1 MTPEPKAVQNLT
13 KGQMEAEIS
22 KLLIRFEKEHIG
34 RGPEGA
40 RTYLVAD
47 MAVVRLRGVLT
58 PAERYLAKDP
68 NGSALIREM
77 RLRLVESSQSLLE
90 TWIQDLTGCKVLN
103 LLTDISTKTGEHIL
117 VFVFDQNLEELFR
130 DRRTAETPGRP

>member
-1 MTPEPKAVQNLT
+1 MPKLT

-40 RTYLVAD
+40 RTFLVAD
-47 MAVVRLRGVLT
+47 MAVVRLSGVLT
-58 PAERYLAKDP
+58 PAERHLARDS

-77 RLRLVESSQSLLE
+77 RLRLVESSRSLLE
-90 TWIQDLTGCKVLN
+90 TWIQELTGCRVLN
-103 LLTDISTKTGEHIL
+103 LLTDVSTKTGEHIL
-117 VFVFDQNLEELFR
+117 VFVFEENLEDLFR
-130 DRRTAETPGRP
+130 KPT

>member
-1 MTPEPKAVQNLT
+1 MQGLT

-40 RTYLVAD
+40 RSYIVAD

-58 PAERYLAKDP
+58 PAERHLASDI

-77 RLRLVESSQSLLE
+77 RLRLVEGSKPLLE
-90 TWIQDLTGCKVLN
+90 AWVQDLTGCKVMN
-103 LLTDISTKTGEHIL
+103 LLTDVSTKTGEHIL
-117 VFVFDQNLEELFR
+117 VFVLDQNLEDRFR
-130 DRRTAETPGRP
+130 ERKPGDPPKKT

>member
-1 MTPEPKAVQNLT
+1 MPNLT

-40 RTYLVAD
+40 RSYIVAD

-58 PAERYLAKDP
+58 PAERHLARDA

-77 RLRLVESSQSLLE
+77 RLRLVESSKGLLE
-90 TWIQDLTGCKVLN
+90 DWIQELTGCKVLN
-103 LLTDISTKTGEHIL
+103 LLTDVSTRTGEHIL
-117 VFVFDQNLEELFR
+117 VFVFDQNLEDAFK
-130 DRRTAETPGRP
+130 DRKGSEEKAGRP

>member
-1 MTPEPKAVQNLT
+1 MQNLT

-40 RTYLVAD
+40 RSFIVAD

-58 PAERYLAKDP
+58 PAERHLSRDP

-77 RLRLVESSQSLLE
+77 RLRLVESSQTLLE
-90 TWIQDLTGCKVLN
+90 TWIRDLTGCKVLN
-103 LLTDISTKTGEHIL
+103 LLTDVSTKTGEHIL
-117 VFVFDQNLEELFR
+117 VFVFDQNLEDSFKER
-130 DRRTAETPGRP
+130 KGGDETGGRR